1 MGFYLLTLNILICRL
16 AKPTKIS
23 IGRRSRQEIIIDGV
37 IFMRAI
43 GIDLA
48 GRSENPSGFCVLI
61 EENGNN
67 STDTKLLY
75 SDEEMIVEI
84 EKVKPNCIA
93 IDAPFWLPRGAGG
106 LVAMWRN
113 SEQLLIKRGFRPLS
127 PALPTMQELS
137 ERARRLVANL
147 RAKGYEV
154 VETFPRAAEIILGLS
169 KEPRKNQDEYDALL
183 CALVAKCYL
192 EKNFENLDGVVVPK

>member
-1 MGFYLLTLNILICRL
+1 
-16 AKPTKIS
+16 
-23 IGRRSRQEIIIDGV
+23 
-37 IFMRAI
+37 MRAI

-61 EENGNN
+61 EEDGNN

-75 SDEEMIVEI
+75 SDNDMVSEI
-84 EKVKPNCIA
+84 EKIKPQCIA
-93 IDAPFWLPRGAGG
+93 IDAPFWIPRAPTG
-106 LVAMWRN
+106 LVSPWRN

-127 PALPTMQELS
+127 PALPTMQQLA
-137 ERARRLVANL
+137 ERASRLVRDL
-147 RAKGYEV
+147 RAKGYNV
-154 VETFPRAAEIILGLS
+154 IETFPRAAEIILGLS
-169 KEPRKNQDEYDALL
+169 KEPRKNQDEYDSLL